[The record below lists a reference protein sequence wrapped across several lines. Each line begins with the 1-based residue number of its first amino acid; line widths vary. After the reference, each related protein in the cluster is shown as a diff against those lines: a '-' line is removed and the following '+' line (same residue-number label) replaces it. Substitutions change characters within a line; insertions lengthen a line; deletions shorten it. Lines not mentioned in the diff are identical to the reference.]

1 MKKSIYV
8 ILEGSPVP
16 NHVKEHYDLAEKY
29 MRILLES
36 EEAFRHVVTAEKV
49 RGVIREMAG
58 SKTRSGTLIGASK
71 TGKRGRIPTGASSS
85 ASGGGKSRKGADPD
99 AVTQRIEK
107 EAENKRVMDDAIRL
121 ENEKVESA
129 QKSLELF
136 CKFLQPFKDGYV

>member
-16 NHVKEHYDLAEKY
+16 NHVKEQSDLADQY

-71 TGKRGRIPTGASSS
+71 TGVRDRNPTGA
-85 ASGGGKSRKGADPD
+85 
-99 AVTQRIEK
+99 VLQVEVVRIEK
-107 EAENKRVMDDAIRL
+107 VRIPMQLDKELKRRL
-121 ENEKVESA
+121 KI
-129 QKSLELF
+129 K
-136 CKFLQPFKDGYV
+136 G